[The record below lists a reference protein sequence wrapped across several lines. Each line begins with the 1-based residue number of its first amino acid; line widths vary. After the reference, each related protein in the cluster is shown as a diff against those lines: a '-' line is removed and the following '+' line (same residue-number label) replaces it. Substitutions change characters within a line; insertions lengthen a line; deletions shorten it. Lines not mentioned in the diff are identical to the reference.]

1 MVRIE
6 KCSFCGGPVWPGHG
20 TMYVRND
27 CRCFRFC
34 RKKCRKF
41 WMKKK
46 NPRKFKWTKAY
57 RAAMDKDLVV
67 DSTLDFEQRR
77 NRPVKYDRDLVA
89 ATLRTIRLVDDIR
102 QERGNAHWERRMMA
116 SYAID
121 TQQKLFDIAQNV
133 NLISKVPEFVRE
145 QTQIA
150 EEQIEQHK
158 QMMIEERREK
168 RRLEREMKAQE
179 EQGE

>member
-20 TMYVRND
+20 TMFVRND

-57 RAAMDKDLVV
+57 RAAMGKDLVV

-102 QERGNAHWERRMMA
+102 QERSNAHWERRMMA
-116 SYAID
+116 SYAIE

-145 QTQIA
+145 QAQKA

-158 QMMIEERREK
+158 QMMYEERREK
-168 RRLEREMKAQE
+168 RRMEREQKAQQ

>member
-1 MVRIE
+1 MVRVE

-20 TMYVRND
+20 TMFVRND

-57 RAAMDKDLVV
+57 RAAMGKDLVV
-67 DSTLDFEQRR
+67 DTTLEFEQRR
-77 NRPVKYDRDLVA
+77 NRPVKYNRDLVA

-102 QERGNAHWERRMMA
+102 QQREHAHWERRMMA
-116 SYAID
+116 SHAIE
-121 TQQKLFDIAQNV
+121 THQKLFDIAQNV
-133 NLISKVPEFVRE
+133 ELISRVPEFVRE

-150 EEQIEQHK
+150 EQEIEQHK
-158 QMMIEERREK
+158 QQMLEERREK
-168 RRLEREMKAQE
+168 RKLERQQKAQE
-179 EQGE
+179 QGE